1 MSAQPFFEWMGG
13 LRFSAFFLESVW
25 PTPIVQCIHLVSV
38 AVFVGALLLVDLRL
52 LGRGLKETP
61 LPQVARAAEPW
72 LLGSFAVLV
81 LTGIPQMSSTALKQY
96 YSPFFW
102 WKMEMLALG
111 LIVTF
116 VVRKVIA
123 SKEEGHFGPVWPK
136 VVGITSIALWT
147 SVTIGARLIGLLS

>member
-1 MSAQPFFEWMGG
+1 MLQPFFEWMQG

-25 PTPIVQCIHLVSV
+25 PTPIVQVIHLSTVALFIGSV
-38 AVFVGALLLVDLRL
+38 LVVGLRL
-52 LGRGLKETP
+52 LGRGLIAQSISELTKKVQP
-61 LPQVARAAEPW
+61 F
-72 LLGSFAVLV
+72 LLWSFVVLV

-102 WKMEMLALG
+102 WKMGMVFFG

-116 VVRKVIA
+116 GVRRYIA
-123 SKEEGHFGPVWPK
+123 SKEVGYFGLVWPK
-136 VVGITSIALWT
+136 VIGLTAIALWT

>member
-1 MSAQPFFEWMGG
+1 
-13 LRFSAFFLESVW
+13 
-25 PTPIVQCIHLVSV
+25 PIVQCIHLVSV

-102 WKMEMLALG
+102 WKMEMLLLG
-111 LIVTF
+111 VILTVTIR
-116 VVRKVIA
+116 RKMA
-123 SKEEGHFGPVWPK
+123 STEESQLGPVWPK
-136 VVGITSIALWT
+136 VVALTSIALWT